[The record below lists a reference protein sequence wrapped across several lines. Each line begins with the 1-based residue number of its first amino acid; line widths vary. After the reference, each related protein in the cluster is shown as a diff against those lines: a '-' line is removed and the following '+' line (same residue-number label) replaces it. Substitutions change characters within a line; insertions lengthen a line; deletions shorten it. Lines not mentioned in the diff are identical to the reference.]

1 MKFTQRWRCSNQ
13 HALLHSKNAFLCWT
27 ISSFYFLFFFYSYLF
42 SFGCCIYLASVC
54 SVSGGCMSSSIRM
67 WDTSLSQCLCSRVS
81 WHRWQRVGKTAWAWA
96 FKFTYQQIRLRKHN
110 PLNALFFFLHV
121 SSIFLC
127 LLEDRLKD
135 RTVVQNRIMRTV
147 CVRSYYST
155 KQPWAR
161 ASSAKRWSTFSGIVN
176 RESDDC
182 DRNMRQKVNNIHQK
196 NVNVRCMRVDEHKTN
211 TMERAKCMTSIV
223 PRCVCSA
230 VLPTSS
236 TSSTSSASPTL
247 PNK

>member
-1 MKFTQRWRCSNQ
+1 MTRTDKHSRSLQFCLNMKEKKITAEAAMKFTQRWRCSNQ

-27 ISSFYFLFFFYSYLF
+27 ISSFYFLFFSYSYLF

-127 LLEDRLKD
+127 LLVLKTERWC
-135 RTVVQNRIMRTV
+135 RTELWELFAYVVII
-147 CVRSYYST
+147 
-155 KQPWAR
+155 
-161 ASSAKRWSTFSGIVN
+161 ASSHGQGHHRRKDGPHFRG
-176 RESDDC
+176 
-182 DRNMRQKVNNIHQK
+182 
-196 NVNVRCMRVDEHKTN
+196 
-211 TMERAKCMTSIV
+211 
-223 PRCVCSA
+223 
-230 VLPTSS
+230 
-236 TSSTSSASPTL
+236 
-247 PNK
+247 

>member
-1 MKFTQRWRCSNQ
+1 MVDACPHPFGCEIHRSVSVCAQEYHGIDGREWGKQREREHSN
-13 HALLHSKNAFLCWT
+13 LHTNKYGYGSITHLMHC
-27 ISSFYFLFFFYSYLF
+27 FFFF
-42 SFGCCIYLASVC
+42 
-54 SVSGGCMSSSIRM
+54 M
-67 WDTSLSQCLCSRVS
+67 
-81 WHRWQRVGKTAWAWA
+81 
-96 FKFTYQQIRLRKHN
+96 
-110 PLNALFFFLHV
+110 FLPF
-121 SSIFLC
+121 FLC

-196 NVNVRCMRVDEHKTN
+196 NVNVNCMRVDEHKTN

-236 TSSTSSASPTL
+236 TSSTSPTL